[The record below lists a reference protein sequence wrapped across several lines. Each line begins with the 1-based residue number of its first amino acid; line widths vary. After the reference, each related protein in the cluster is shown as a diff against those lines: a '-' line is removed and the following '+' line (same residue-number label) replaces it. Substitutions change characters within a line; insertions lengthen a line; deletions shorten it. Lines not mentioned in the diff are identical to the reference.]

1 MVKVLQIRGEHKM
14 SKGIES
20 VSIETRSEEIQE
32 IITRVPSWIIRSGIS
47 MIFMVFSVL
56 LTVSCFI
63 KYPDKI
69 NAAVT
74 ITTFPSPST
83 IVTRH
88 EGNIVLLK
96 NENQPVRKG
105 DIVAYIKSATD
116 YNALVA
122 LEETLRLQQIPQRH
136 TLGLGELEPF
146 VFTYISASEN
156 KKIFTASDIFNKQLT
171 KQKRQVE
178 NHIKLKSSLASQYK
192 LQQEEL
198 KIARAKF
205 ERDSLLY
212 IRQVIAPLAFEEA
225 QANYLAQ
232 KRSLKNS
239 EAAVTN
245 NDIEIVS
252 LETEIIALQERNIER
267 QTKIELDE
275 ENAFRELAAQ
285 IARWREKYLLTTPV
299 DGYIAYLGFH
309 ENEAY
314 IKAETPIF
322 SIIPDKGKIYAQA
335 ELPIA
340 GSGKVKEGQ
349 QVNIKLE
356 SYPFEQFGMLTGTI
370 TSISAIPK
378 DEKYL
383 IKIALEKSLVTTY
396 NKSLDFKQQLNGTT
410 EIITEDLMLLERVF
424 YQLRSLIISKK

>member
-1 MVKVLQIRGEHKM
+1 M

-32 IITRVPSWIIRSGIS
+32 IITQVPSWIIRSGIS
-47 MIFMVFSVL
+47 MIFIVFTVL
-56 LTVSCFI
+56 LIVSCFI

-74 ITTFPSPST
+74 ITTFPSPSA
-83 IVTRH
+83 IVTRN
-88 EGNIVLLK
+88 EGNLVLLK
-96 NENQPVRKG
+96 NENQSVRKG

-122 LEETLRLQQIPQRH
+122 LEETLQLQKIPQRH

-171 KQKRQVE
+171 KQKRQIE

-192 LQQEEL
+192 LQLEEL
-198 KIARAKF
+198 KIARAKY

-212 IRQVIAPLAFEEA
+212 IRKIIAPLAFEEA
-225 QANYLAQ
+225 QGDYLSQ

-252 LETEIIALQERNIER
+252 LEKEIIELQALNVER

-275 ENAFRELAAQ
+275 ENAFRELVAQ
-285 IARWREKYLLTTPV
+285 IARWKEKYLLITPI

-314 IKAETPIF
+314 IKAGTPVF

-349 QVNIKLE
+349 EVNIKLE
-356 SYPFEQFGMLTGTI
+356 SYPFEQFGMLTGKV

-396 NKSLDFKQQLNGTT
+396 NKSLDFKQQLKGTT